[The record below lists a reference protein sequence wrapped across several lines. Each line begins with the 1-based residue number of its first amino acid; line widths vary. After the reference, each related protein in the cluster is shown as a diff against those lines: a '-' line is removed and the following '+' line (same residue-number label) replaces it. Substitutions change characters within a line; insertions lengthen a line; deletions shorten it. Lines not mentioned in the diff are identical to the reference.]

1 VDHEAIAF
9 GNEFVNLLV
18 VVRKRCPG
26 AFDHGADA
34 LVSLAKGV
42 GAIVS
47 YEIQRVELRDPIKA
61 AAVPNDFGDL
71 ADQFLVLL
79 AHQLLRSGRRE

>member
-1 VDHEAIAF
+1 MDHDAIAF

-34 LVSLAKGV
+34 LVSFAKGV
-42 GAIVS
+42 G
-47 YEIQRVELRDPIKA
+47 R
-61 AAVPNDFGDL
+61 
-71 ADQFLVLL
+71 
-79 AHQLLRSGRRE
+79 